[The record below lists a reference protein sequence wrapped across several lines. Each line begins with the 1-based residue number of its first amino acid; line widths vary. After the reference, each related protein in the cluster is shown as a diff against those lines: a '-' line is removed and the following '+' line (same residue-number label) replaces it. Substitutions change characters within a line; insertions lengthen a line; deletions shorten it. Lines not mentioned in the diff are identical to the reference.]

1 MEATP
6 RFLRGVHPFKGSGYD
21 KPTPVDAEL
30 TYVVPSDKR
39 AQLIYLRAGN
49 SSNELIYLVLLRAG
63 KTMRYFPIGA
73 KASQHVPLVVVEDLM
88 PETKIE
94 VLLAAPAETS
104 GHLVL
109 DIGLLEI

>member
-6 RFLRGVHPFKGSGYD
+6 QFLRGVHSFKGSGYD
-21 KPTPVDAEL
+21 KPQPVDVGL

-49 SSNELIYLVLLRAG
+49 SSSELIYLVLLRDG

-73 KASQHVPLVVVEDLM
+73 KASEHVPLVVVEDLS
-88 PETKIE
+88 PDTKLE
-94 VLLAAPAETS
+94 VLLAAPAET
-104 GHLVL
+104 GGYLVL
-109 DIGLLEI
+109 DIGILEI

>member
-1 MEATP
+1 VEATP

-30 TYVVPSDKR
+30 TFIVPSDKR
-39 AQLIYLRAGN
+39 AQLIYWRAGN
-49 SSNELIYLVLLRAG
+49 SSNELKYLVLLSAG

-73 KASQHVPLVVVEDLM
+73 KASQPG
-88 PETKIE
+88 TKIE